1 MSGSDQDSTSA
12 LEDLPDLD
20 ADADGTQDGSSGDD
34 VVMDDGEAALD
45 DDALHQDEI
54 DEIFGVGENDDKP
67 AAGIEALLNSRQ
79 IQHKNLPLLE
89 ACFDRLVHGLTK
101 GLRRTLSEDVE
112 LSLAASSTVRLG
124 NYIEGVSLPA
134 LISVFKAVEWNDYG
148 LINIDSTLIYAV
160 IDLLLGGRR
169 VASAHKVD
177 KWSFTSIE
185 TALIKRM
192 KHLILEEMIR
202 AFKPLTDVEFR
213 LERMESN
220 PAFAEI
226 ASPTSLGILV
236 EIEVHMNDRGGRIE
250 ILIPYATLEPVR
262 DLLEQMFMG
271 EKFGQDKIWES
282 HLAGQMLMTEA
293 ELEVTF
299 GEQMVPLGDILSL
312 QVGSTLK
319 LRNKPHDLVTLRCG
333 QTPLLRAN
341 VGRVGDNVAIQ
352 IAEWCR
358 SGSRTV
364 QNNTGERG

>member
-1 MSGSDQDSTSA
+1 MSGVDEESTSD
-12 LEDLPDLD
+12 DLPDV
-20 ADADGTQDGSSGDD
+20 DGSLDDSQGESSADD
-34 VVMDDGEAALD
+34 VFMDSADSLLD
-45 DDALHQDEI
+45 DDALQQDEI
-54 DEIFGVGENDDKP
+54 DELFGVSEEDDKP
-67 AAGIEALLNSRQ
+67 SAGIEALLNSRH
-79 IQHKNLPLLE
+79 IQHKSLPLLD

-112 LSLAASSTVRLG
+112 LSLASSSTVRLG

-134 LISVFKAVEWNDYG
+134 LISVFKAVEWNDFG
-148 LINIDSTLIYAV
+148 LINIDSSLIYAI
-160 IDLLLGGRR
+160 IDLLMGGRR
-169 VASAHKVD
+169 VASAHAVE

-192 KHLILEEMIR
+192 KYLILDEMIT
-202 AFKPLTDVEFR
+202 AFKPLADVEFC

-220 PAFAEI
+220 PSFAEI
-226 ASPTSLGILV
+226 ASPTSLTILV

-262 DLLEQMFMG
+262 DQLEQMFMG

-299 GEQMVPLGDILSL
+299 GEQMMPLGEILSL

-319 LRNKPHDLVTLRCG
+319 LRQKPQDMVTLRCSH
-333 QTPLLRAN
+333 TPLLRAN
-341 VGRVGDNVAIQ
+341 VGRVGDNMAIK

-358 SGSRTV
+358 NRRGNA
-364 QNNTGERG
+364 QANAGEQG